1 MTYFEDHHRL
11 GEVTPEPRHRPPGAT
26 ARPRPV
32 DTATRT
38 AHRAA
43 GGGGWL
49 ATLTRTPSP
58 TTPPTTA
65 HPPVTP

>member
-1 MTYFEDHHRL
+1 MTGTRDHHRL
-11 GEVTPEPRHRPPGAT
+11 GEVTPVPRHRPPGAT

-32 DTATRT
+32 DTTART

-58 TTPPTTA
+58 TTPPTTDLG
-65 HPPVTP
+65 PVTP